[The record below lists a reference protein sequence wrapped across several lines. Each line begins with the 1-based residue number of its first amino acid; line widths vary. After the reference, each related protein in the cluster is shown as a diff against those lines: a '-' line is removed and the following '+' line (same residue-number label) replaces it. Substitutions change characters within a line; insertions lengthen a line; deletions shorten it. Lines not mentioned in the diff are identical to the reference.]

1 MRFDPPHPNLPDLKD
16 IDVST
21 AKFDK
26 SNPKIRKYYEK
37 YDPKAPQNV
46 KKRRADRKRKIRSWL
61 AQNWI
66 ALSSLII
73 AIAALIVAIVK

>member
-1 MRFDPPHPNLPDLKD
+1 MRFSPPPPNLSDLKG

-21 AKFDK
+21 QKIDK
-26 SNPKIRKYYEK
+26 RNPKIRKYSEK
-37 YDPKAPQNV
+37 YDQKAPQNV
-46 KKRRADRKRKIRSWL
+46 KKRRDDRKRKVRSWL